1 MRARVWRACECG
13 RGRVSVGE
21 GRVCECGRGEGV

>member
-1 MRARVWRACECG
+1 MWARVLRACECG

-21 GRVCECGRGEGV
+21 GRVCECGRG